1 MHAGSAGYS
10 SMFAKDFARE
20 VPAELIHCR
29 LQTDQKIDPQCFQP
43 SMHNKK
49 KHMVLAQCWPA
60 GKLPFCKNLKL
71 PLISNRLDDLQP
83 TKVSGF
89 APSSFG
95 HSCKLQQTVP
105 SM

>member
-29 LQTDQKIDPQCFQP
+29 QQTDQKIDPQCFQP

-49 KHMVLAQCWPA
+49 TYGAGPVLAGWQVA
-60 GKLPFCKNLKL
+60 ILQKFEIASHLK
-71 PLISNRLDDLQP
+71 PPR
-83 TKVSGF
+83 
-89 APSSFG
+89 
-95 HSCKLQQTVP
+95 
-105 SM
+105 